1 VAAPRFETA
10 RLIGIAGT
18 AVLARADASDRD
30 SFVRMLGAVVTD
42 EWPTA
47 DMRDVQDHFARQ
59 LETGA
64 AAPGW
69 MMWYLLARG
78 AALPQLVGAALPR
91 LVGAV
96 GHYGAPTSDGW
107 VTIGYGICPSDEGQ
121 GYASEGLAGMIDWG
135 RAAAR
140 LAGWRATTFERH
152 GASVRVL
159 EKNGFNCM
167 GVSPDD
173 AEAADADRQGRGRL
187 MNWERRNS

>member
-1 VAAPRFETA
+1 MPAPRFETA

-18 AVLARADASDRD
+18 AALARADASDRD

-42 EWPTA
+42 EWPTS

-78 AALPQLVGAALPR
+78 KGLPR

-96 GHYGAPTSDGW
+96 GHYGAPTADGW

-121 GYASEGLAGMIDWG
+121 GYASEGLAGMIHWG
-135 RAAAR
+135 RAATR

-152 GASVRVL
+152 GASIRVL
-159 EKNGFNCM
+159 EKNDFNCM

-173 AEAADADRQGRGRL
+173 AEASDADRQDRGRL
-187 MNWERRNS
+187 MIWERRNS